1 MKKMIDELIQKPPK
15 RPLVSVVTICKNSQ
29 KTIQRCLKSV
39 LGQDYSN
46 IEYIIQDG
54 ESSDRTLEIIGDY
67 QDERIKLIS
76 EPDAG
81 GSDAYFKALQR
92 CTGDVITLCW
102 ADEELLPHAVGWGVA
117 HLEKHPEVAAIY
129 GDVYSTD
136 LEGTIYESSQPAPA
150 WNLSKFLC
158 WEIMPNYCGSFMRRK
173 ALEASGFFEFTSS
186 FLDNGRRK
194 LEEANCIMYDYFA
207 LVGIRH
213 PVLHV
218 PGFVGKFAVHSGQ
231 LSSNPKVLFAMIPGL
246 MRSIDHICDSPRL
259 PLALRSLRKRAY
271 AGIHLAMVHT
281 LIHNAKAYDDAK
293 HMLQRAM
300 SYDPDNEFLNQVV
313 KATGTA
319 LLQRGQYA
327 VLAECLD
334 ILDSRRDELPDYH
347 FLRAAALLESS
358 NIEAAQ
364 NAIDAGLLAR
374 PSDVRLQLMNK
385 QLSKHIELEKMMRE
399 HVRTSRQ
406 GTSERLFFEQLL
418 LFITLK
424 ENRIKK
430 RLGQIMNSGVS
441 SGTMLASADIL
452 YRFLNH
458 PNFMSNL
465 SKTNGD
471 GRRLVEKTVA
481 AYLYLMV
488 ENNAMEVAH
497 RLAAQIV
504 RFGDLQRGGF
514 ESCAAIGMLAN

>member
-1 MKKMIDELIQKPPK
+1 
-15 RPLVSVVTICKNSQ
+15 
-29 KTIQRCLKSV
+29 
-39 LGQDYSN
+39 
-46 IEYIIQDG
+46 
-54 ESSDRTLEIIGDY
+54 
-67 QDERIKLIS
+67 
-76 EPDAG
+76 
-81 GSDAYFKALQR
+81 
-92 CTGDVITLCW
+92 
-102 ADEELLPHAVGWGVA
+102 
-117 HLEKHPEVAAIY
+117 
-129 GDVYSTD
+129 
-136 LEGTIYESSQPAPA
+136 
-150 WNLSKFLC
+150 
-158 WEIMPNYCGSFMRRK
+158 
-173 ALEASGFFEFTSS
+173 
-186 FLDNGRRK
+186 
-194 LEEANCIMYDYFA
+194 
-207 LVGIRH
+207 
-213 PVLHV
+213 
-218 PGFVGKFAVHSGQ
+218 
-231 LSSNPKVLFAMIPGL
+231 
-246 MRSIDHICDSPRL
+246 
-259 PLALRSLRKRAY
+259 
-271 AGIHLAMVHT
+271 
-281 LIHNAKAYDDAK
+281 
-293 HMLQRAM
+293 
-300 SYDPDNEFLNQVV
+300 
-313 KATGTA
+313 
-319 LLQRGQYA
+319 
-327 VLAECLD
+327 
-334 ILDSRRDELPDYH
+334 
-347 FLRAAALLESS
+347 
-358 NIEAAQ
+358 
-364 NAIDAGLLAR
+364 
-374 PSDVRLQLMNK
+374 MNK